1 MTSPSVISEVKTN
14 DRAWQWRSW
23 EGLPY
28 LTCSL
33 LADWQHGFFTQ
44 QFAPRLPKELSQ
56 VLQPQAKVYR
66 VRQIHGKEVL
76 TPSEIINHQDEE
88 NNLTAGDGIISETE
102 RQSVWVASADCNPV
116 LIGDVSNGRVAAIH
130 AGWRGTALKIVPEAI
145 ARFVAFGSLKEN
157 LRVAIGPAIAGEV
170 YQVNAEVAAEV
181 GMTIVPQDKANT
193 TEAIL
198 DLLLQFPD
206 SPILEDSQ
214 PGKMRLDVR
223 KINFWQLK
231 QLGIEQEQI
240 AIAPYCTYQDT
251 EYFFSYRRSNQ
262 KNIQWSGIVSL
273 GE

>member
-1 MTSPSVISEVKTN
+1 VTSPSVISEVKTN

-33 LADWQHGFFTQ
+33 LDDWQHGFFTQ
-44 QFAPRLPKELSQ
+44 QFAPRLPEELSQ
-56 VLQPQAKVYR
+56 VLQPQATVYR
-66 VRQIHGKEVL
+66 VRQVHGEKVL
-76 TPSEIINHQDEE
+76 TPSEIIDRQDKE
-88 NNLTAGDGIISETE
+88 NNLTAGDGIISETK

-116 LIGDVSNGRVAAIH
+116 LIGDVSNGRVAAVH

-145 ARFVAFGSLKEN
+145 ARFVDFGSLKEN

-181 GMTIVPQDKANT
+181 GTTIVPQDKANT

-198 DLLLQFPD
+198 DLLLQFSD

-214 PGKMRLDVR
+214 SGKMRLDVR

-231 QLGIEQEQI
+231 QLGIEKEQI

-262 KNIQWSGIVSL
+262 KNVQWSGIVSSK
-273 GE
+273 